1 MLYNLT
7 GDIGNLKSLVIDNT
21 LTNNGE
27 AADAAATGEAINAV
41 QKNVDAHTE
50 RESNPHKVT
59 KAQVGLSNVDNT
71 ADADKPISNAVFDA
85 LEKKVDKIDGKSL
98 SENDFTNDL
107 KEKLD
112 GLENYTLPVG
122 GDALGGVKNGGD
134 ITIDA
139 EGKMT
144 LTANRATVEYY
155 TATIPAEGW
164 TGDAAPYTNAVTV
177 NGITADD
184 RPDIDIVHSDDYSVA
199 EMDIPQWGYIY
210 RAVTSANTVTF
221 YATNKPTVALNVQIK
236 AVR

>member
-7 GDIGNLKSLVIDNT
+7 GDIANLKSLVIDNT

-50 RESNPHKVT
+50 RENNPHKVT

-85 LEKKVDKIDGKSL
+85 LEKKVDKIEGKSL
-98 SENDFTNDL
+98 SENDFTKDL
-107 KEKLD
+107 KEKLE

-122 GDALGGVKNGGD
+122 GDALGGVKNGGNVS
-134 ITIDA
+134 IA
-139 EGKMT
+139 EDGTMNYT
-144 LTANRATVEYY
+144 GERATVAYY
-155 TATIPAEGW
+155 TAIIFADAWE
-164 TGDAAPYTNAVTV
+164 GDAAPYTAAVSV
-177 NGITADD
+177 DGITEDD
-184 RPDIDIVHSDDYSVA
+184 KPDIDLIASEDFYLA
-199 EMDIPQWGYIY
+199 ETEDVEWGYIY
-210 RAVTSANTVTF
+210 KAVTSENSVMF
-221 YATNKPTVALNVQIK
+221 YAKYKPTLALEAQIK